1 MVMPFRI
8 FGDPLEARCEMSAGR
23 LQLNIAYKEGQRYF
37 VGALVI
43 SEYSFD
49 YIRRSCRCYN

>member
-1 MVMPFRI
+1 MVMPFGI
-8 FGDPLEARCEMSAGR
+8 FGNPLEARCEMSAGKF
-23 LQLNIAYKEGQRYF
+23 QLNIANKGSQRYF

-49 YIRRSCRCYN
+49 YMSRFFFW